1 MFKTTQMQMC
11 VSRLMMPVTLGRVTS
26 TKRSHKTENFLRG
39 VYSYKAG
46 EREIDQIVL
55 LQPHASD
62 SRQTR

>member
-1 MFKTTQMQMC
+1 M
-11 VSRLMMPVTLGRVTS
+11 TLERVTS

-39 VYSYKAG
+39 VSRYKAE
-46 EREIDQIVL
+46 ERGIDSLVL